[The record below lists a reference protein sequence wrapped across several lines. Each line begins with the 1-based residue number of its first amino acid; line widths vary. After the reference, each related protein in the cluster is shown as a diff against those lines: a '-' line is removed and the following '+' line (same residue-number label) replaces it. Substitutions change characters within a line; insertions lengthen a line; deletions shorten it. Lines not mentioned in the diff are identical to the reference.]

1 VAGIQTRGKSTRD
14 LEEMTKA
21 FKNLL
26 DFCKARSVPVVVAAG
41 NTPSVS
47 FVHDSYPQ
55 ALSTADDTM
64 IIVGGVTETGALY
77 ETTVRDLN
85 NQITVHGP
93 AKPVTVP
100 QSGGK
105 TPPEVEREGTSH
117 AAAITVR
124 MFALLDVRQY

>member
-1 VAGIQTRGKSTRD
+1 MQTYGKSTKD
-14 LEEMTKA
+14 VEEMTRA

-26 DFCKARSVPVVVAAG
+26 DFCKARSIPVVVAAG

-77 ETTVRDLN
+77 ETTVRDPG
-85 NQITVHGP
+85 NQITVHAP

-124 MFALLDVRQY
+124 MFAILDVRQY

>member
-1 VAGIQTRGKSTRD
+1 MQTYGKSTRD
-14 LEEMTKA
+14 VEEMTKA

-26 DFCKARSVPVVVAAG
+26 DFCKARSIPVVVAAG

-77 ETTVRDLN
+77 ETTVKDPDN
-85 NQITVHGP
+85 HITVHAP